1 MILEKFNEGVLFIGD
16 EILSVNG
23 MALQGMTHS
32 EAISI
37 FKNIKIG
44 AVTIHLVRRDSI
56 YKRCVFKREFF
67 WKG

>member
-1 MILEKFNEGVLFIGD
+1 MNFEKFHKGALFIGD

-32 EAISI
+32 EAISV
-37 FKNIKIG
+37 FKNIRIG

-56 YKRCVFKREFF
+56 CKRCVFKTEFLLER
-67 WKG
+67 